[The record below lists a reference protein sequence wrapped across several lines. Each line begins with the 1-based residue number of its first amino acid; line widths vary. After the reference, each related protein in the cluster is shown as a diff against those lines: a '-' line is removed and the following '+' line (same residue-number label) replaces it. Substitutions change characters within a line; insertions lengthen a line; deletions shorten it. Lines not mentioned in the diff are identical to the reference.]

1 MGHDQRFKEFL
12 QLFLQD
18 FLKLFYPEVE
28 ERLDFE
34 TLELIDKELFTDF
47 PEGNPREADVV
58 AKLRNR
64 EGSPEIVLIH
74 VEIQS
79 RSERDFEV
87 RMFGYYA
94 MLWLRYQ
101 LPIFPIVVYLRG
113 GKRGLTTEE
122 YRTALFGREI
132 LRFRYMAIEM
142 APLDAEVY
150 REGGGPV
157 GAALSALMD
166 HPKAADPV
174 ELRFS
179 MVKQVAESELAAL
192 PKFLLVHI
200 IAVYFELT
208 AEEMQRYWRLVSR
221 KEYRK
226 VQEVELTWA
235 DKLIEQGRQEGA
247 EKGREEGHEE
257 GRRVGLIEGKRGTL
271 LRLLTAKFGP
281 LPEATSSRV
290 QALESLDE
298 LDSYFERALK
308 ATSLEEVALES

>member
-12 QLFLQD
+12 QLFLRD

-47 PEGNPREADVV
+47 PEGSPREADVV

-64 EGSPEIVLIH
+64 EGNPEIVLIH

-79 RSERDFEV
+79 RPERDFEV

-113 GKRGLTTEE
+113 GKKGLTTEE
-122 YRTALFGREI
+122 YRTALFAREI

-157 GAALSALMD
+157 GAALSALMAQ
-166 HPKAADPV
+166 PKASDPV
-174 ELRFS
+174 ERRFS
-179 MVKQVAESELAAL
+179 MMKQVAESELAAL

-208 AEEMQRYWRLVSR
+208 AEEMQRYRRLVSR

-226 VQEVELTWA
+226 VQAVELTWA

-247 EKGREEGHEE
+247 ERGREE
-257 GRRVGLIEGKRGTL
+257 GRRVGLIEKKRESL

-290 QALESLDE
+290 EALESLNE
-298 LDSYFERALK
+298 LDSYFDRALK
-308 ATSLEEVALES
+308 ANSLEELRLES

>member
-12 QLFLQD
+12 HRGRSGISRCGCSGIT
-18 FLKLFYPEVE
+18 PCSGNSIEVY
-28 ERLDFE
+28 D
-34 TLELIDKELFTDF
+34 T
-47 PEGNPREADVV
+47 
-58 AKLRNR
+58 
-64 EGSPEIVLIH
+64 
-74 VEIQS
+74 
-79 RSERDFEV
+79 
-87 RMFGYYA
+87 
-94 MLWLRYQ
+94 Q

-247 EKGREEGHEE
+247 EKGRG
-257 GRRVGLIEGKRGTL
+257 
-271 LRLLTAKFGP
+271 
-281 LPEATSSRV
+281 
-290 QALESLDE
+290 
-298 LDSYFERALK
+298 ERA
-308 ATSLEEVALES
+308 

>member
-1 MGHDQRFKEFL
+1 M
-12 QLFLQD
+12 
-18 FLKLFYPEVE
+18 
-28 ERLDFE
+28 
-34 TLELIDKELFTDF
+34 
-47 PEGNPREADVV
+47 
-58 AKLRNR
+58 
-64 EGSPEIVLIH
+64 
-74 VEIQS
+74 
-79 RSERDFEV
+79 
-87 RMFGYYA
+87 
-94 MLWLRYQ
+94 
-101 LPIFPIVVYLRG
+101 VYLRG
-113 GKRGLTTEE
+113 GKKGLTTEE

-166 HPKAADPV
+166 HPKASDPV

-179 MVKQVAESELAAL
+179 MMKQVAESELAAL

-208 AEEMQRYWRLVSR
+208 AEEMQRYRRLVSR

-247 EKGREEGHEE
+247 EKGREEGLAEGREAGREKGREKGREEGREE

-271 LRLLTAKFGP
+271 LRLLSAKFGP

-290 QALESLDE
+290 QALESLHE

-308 ATSLEEVALES
+308 ANSLEEVGLES